1 MKILDDTL
9 LETLIAT
16 AGGLPRLRTHHN
28 LHQELSD
35 PVQRLVV
42 SVAPGTYIQPHRHPA
57 PKWEMILALRG
68 TLTLVFFDTAGTI
81 QQRLTLAA
89 GGPVTAVEIPPGSL
103 HTLFP
108 GADSA
113 AFLEMKPG
121 PYAPSG
127 PEDFAEWAPSEG
139 DAAVAAF
146 QDWLKT
152 AAPGDHFKH

>member
-9 LETLIAT
+9 LDSLITT
-16 AGGLPRLRTHHN
+16 AGDLPRLRTHHN
-28 LHQELSD
+28 LHPELSD

-42 SVAPGTYIQPHRHPA
+42 AVAPGTYIRPHRHPA

-68 TLTLVFFDTAGTI
+68 TLTLVFFDAAGTVL
-81 QQRLTLAA
+81 QRLSLAA
-89 GGPVTAVEIPPGSL
+89 AGPVTAVEIPPGSL
-103 HTLFP
+103 HTLFSD
-108 GADSA
+108 ADPA

-127 PEDFAEWAPSEG
+127 PEDFAGWAPSEG

-152 AAPGDHFKH
+152 AAPGEYFKH

>member
-9 LETLIAT
+9 LDTLIAT

-28 LHQELSD
+28 LHPELSD

-42 SVAPGTYIQPHRHPA
+42 AVAPGTYIRPHRHPA

-68 TLTLVFFDTAGTI
+68 TLTLVFFDAAGTVL
-81 QQRLTLAA
+81 QRLTLAA

-108 GADSA
+108 ETGPA

-121 PYAPSG
+121 PYVPAG
-127 PEDFAEWAPSEG
+127 PEDFADWAPAEG
-139 DAAVAAF
+139 DTQVPAF
-146 QDWLKT
+146 LDWLNT
-152 AAPGDHFKH
+152 AITGDHFKH